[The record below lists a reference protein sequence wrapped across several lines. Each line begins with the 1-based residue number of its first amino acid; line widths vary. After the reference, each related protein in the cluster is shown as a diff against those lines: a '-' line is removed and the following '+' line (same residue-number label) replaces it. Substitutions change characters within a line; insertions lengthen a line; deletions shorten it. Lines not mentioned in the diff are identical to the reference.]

1 MTLEMIIKSPA
12 EVSTWFQTQEASEF
26 SPSGGLQTAPIAR
39 PNCTDNCGGVSI
51 PYPFGIGV
59 GCFLDH
65 WFEIECKASST
76 HNGSISIRPY
86 LANFSNLE
94 VMEIATEYNSQ
105 LIVGMPPTNTC
116 VAETRT
122 SINFTGTPFLFSAR
136 DNVFMV
142 EGCSGSAVLKNESK
156 KIKAECGT
164 VCSNSNTPAILKNG
178 CNGVECCQTLI
189 SSDTD
194 SLSFYHIDGSPQ
206 SCLTATLISS
216 DSANQ
221 YIGKL
226 SGSSDHAATAAPPV
240 VLSWSWI
247 SKLKPDNNPNALCR
261 WNGLSLSCYCR
272 AKNTFGNAYV
282 SNGCQ
287 VPAECKGCL
296 LDCYPNR
303 DEKTREIIQ
312 NSYSCWMTLKMAA
325 ILGKWISFGVV
336 LLVIGLLYRFVKR
349 RREIKRRAKF
359 FKRNGGLLLHQQL
372 ASNEG
377 IVEGTKIFTISELDK
392 ATNHFNENRILG
404 QGGQGTV
411 YKGMLVDGR
420 FVAIKKAK
428 LLNES
433 QLEQFI
439 NEVVILSQINHRNV
453 VKLLGCCLETEVP
466 LLVYEFIPNGTLFEH
481 IHDPDEDLAINW
493 KKRLKIV
500 LDSACAIAY
509 LHSSSSIPI
518 YHRDI
523 KSSNILL
530 DERHRAKVSD
540 FGSSK
545 TIAIDQTHLTTLVQ
559 GTMGYLDPEYF
570 QSYQF
575 TDKSDVYSFGVV
587 LLELLT
593 SKTPI
598 YRDASSTEQKNLVTE
613 FSSLM
618 EQSALS
624 NILDPEVVKE
634 AKEDEL
640 MAFIELA
647 TRCISRSG
655 KLRPTMKEVAMTLEM
670 IIKSPAQVST
680 LFQQQAYESAENAI
694 TEASVKIPYPFGMG
708 TSNCFLEDWFEIDC
722 RSSPS
727 NHTKLHGS
735 NMKPF
740 LSKLNLQVMDLD
752 VGEQPNQ
759 VRVRLPPLNMC
770 SITADKLSPFS
781 AQGGSIDLSTS
792 PFSFSTHFNVLMM
805 EGCAGTAVLINQSNI
820 VTAGCGTVCPKSSN
834 TEIPTNSCFRVNC
847 CQAPLVTGGSYHY
860 YSILFYLQSPTEVK
874 NCMVAT
880 LVDTDYV
887 NESVGKLSSS
897 DLGSFPPVR
906 LNWNWPQYL
915 DRPRHNRHAFCYSED
930 RWGCICKNN
939 FDGNPYLPDGCQGPE
954 ECEDCKGYCYNQ
966 RDSSGEPIPGKYYCE
981 NGPLLNL
988 AAIIGLGTSFGLL
1001 LLMACV
1007 YGLYR
1012 FIKRR
1017 REMKR
1022 RAKFFKR
1029 NGGLLLQQQLVS
1041 SEGIVEKTKIF
1052 TVREL
1057 NKATDHFNENRILG
1071 QGGQGTVYK
1080 GMLADGSIVAI
1091 KKAKLL
1097 DETQLE
1103 QFINEVVI
1111 LSRINHR
1118 HVVKLFGCCLETE
1131 VPLLVYEFIPN
1142 GTLFEHIHDPDE
1154 DFALSWEMRLK
1165 IAADSAGAIAYL
1177 HSSASIPI
1185 YHRDIKSSNILLD
1198 EKYRAKVSDFGSS
1211 KTIAMD
1217 QTHLTTLV
1225 QGTMGYLDP
1234 EYFQSYQFTEKSD
1247 VYSFGVVILE
1257 LLTSKKPI
1265 YREGNIME
1273 QKNLVTEF
1281 LFLTQDSR
1289 LSNILDPKIVGQAK
1303 EDELNSVVELV
1314 KRCVSWSG
1322 KLRPTMKEVAMTL
1335 EMIMKSPAQVSSW
1348 YQQQEDIPI
1357 LYAGYDEFDM
1367 GGVSDAEFIWTTLPS
1382 GVMSSSGGDEHPL
1395 IS

>member
-1 MTLEMIIKSPA
+1 MSSRLLMVLVVAVQLVFFVDAK
-12 EVSTWFQTQEASEF
+12 
-26 SPSGGLQTAPIAR
+26 APIAR
-39 PNCTDNCGGVSI
+39 WPNCTDECGGVDI
-51 PYPFGIGV
+51 PYPFGIGA

-65 WFEIECKASST
+65 QYEIKCRAAK
-76 HNGSISIRPY
+76 PY

-94 VMEIATEYNSQ
+94 VEVMQIGIDANLMGSQ
-105 LIVGMPPTNTC
+105 IIVGMPPIHAC
-116 VAETRT
+116 VAETAT
-122 SINFTGTPFLFSAR
+122 SSINLTGTPFLLYAS

-142 EGCSGSAVLKNESK
+142 EGCSGSAVLKVDQK
-156 KIKAECGT
+156 KQKILAGCGT
-164 VCSNSNTPAILKNG
+164 VCRNSNTPAILKNG

-189 SSDTD
+189 SSDYED
-194 SLSFYHIDGSPQ
+194 IPYYHIDVYPQGKNSSSGDTQ
-206 SCLTATLISS
+206 SCLTATIISS
-216 DSANQ
+216 ESANQ
-221 YIGKL
+221 YVGKL
-226 SGSSDHAATAAPPV
+226 SSSSATAAAPV
-240 VLSWSWI
+240 VLNWI
-247 SKLKPDNNPNALCR
+247 WRSKLEADNDSHAYCQR
-261 WNGLSLSCYCR
+261 YDDSLSCYCSGVSYY
-272 AKNTFGNAYV
+272 GNAYV

-287 VPAECKGCL
+287 VPEECKGCQGY
-296 LDCYPNR
+296 CYPQSNILTQ
-303 DEKTREIIQ
+303 EVSQ
-312 NSYSCWMTLKMAA
+312 NSYYCERKPPKLAA
-325 ILGKWISFGVV
+325 ILGLSISFGIV
-336 LLVIGLLYRFVKR
+336 LLVIGLYGLYRFVKR

-377 IVEGTKIFTISELDK
+377 IVEGTKIFTIRELDK
-392 ATNHFNENRILG
+392 ATDHFNENRILG

-420 FVAIKKAK
+420 IVAIKKAK
-428 LLNES
+428 LLDES

-439 NEVVILSQINHRNV
+439 NEVVILSQVNHRNV

-466 LLVYEFIPNGTLFEH
+466 LLVYEFVPNGTLFEH
-481 IHDPDEDLAINW
+481 IHDPDEDFAINW
-493 KKRLKIV
+493 EKRLKIV

-593 SKTPI
+593 SKKPI

-618 EQSALS
+618 EQSALA
-624 NILDPEVVKE
+624 NILDPEVVRE

-640 MAFIELA
+640 MAFVDLA
-647 TRCISRSG
+647 TRCISWSG

-680 LFQQQAYESAENAI
+680 LFQQQEASESAATSYPLYAMPNCNDTCGSI
-694 TEASVKIPYPFGMG
+694 IIPYPFGMG
-708 TSNCFLEDWFEIDC
+708 TSNCFLDGFEIDC
-722 RSSPS
+722 RSSSTS
-727 NHTKLHGS
+727 NHTNNLHGS

-740 LSKLNLQVMDLD
+740 LSKFKLEVMDLTVD
-752 VGEQPNQ
+752 RGQKVK
-759 VRVRLPPLNMC
+759 VRLPPLNMC
-770 SITADKLSPFS
+770 STTAQKLSPFS
-781 AQGGSIDLSTS
+781 AQVSSINLSTS
-792 PFSFSTHFNVLMM
+792 PYSYSTNDNVFMM
-805 EGCAGTAVLINQSNI
+805 EGCAGTAALINQSNI
-820 VTAGCGTVCPKSSN
+820 VTAGCGTVCANSSN
-834 TEIPTNSCFRVNC
+834 TEIPTNSCFGVHC
-847 CQAPLVTGGSYHY
+847 CQAPLVTGRGYY
-860 YSILFYLQSPTEVK
+860 YSPSIKFYEIMFYLQSSAEVK

-880 LVDTDYV
+880 LVEPDYV
-887 NESVGKLSSS
+887 KKYVGKLSGS
-897 DLGSFPPVR
+897 DLGSFPPVN
-906 LNWNWPQYL
+906 LNWDWPNYL
-915 DRPRHNRHAFCYSED
+915 DRPPHGRHASCSGEGLDWSCY
-930 RWGCICKNN
+930 CVNN
-939 FDGNPYLPDGCQGPE
+939 FAGNPYVPDGCQGLS
-954 ECEDCKGYCYNQ
+954 N
-966 RDSSGEPIPGKYYCE
+966 
-981 NGPLLNL
+981 
-988 AAIIGLGTSFGLL
+988 SFGLL

-1057 NKATDHFNENRILG
+1057 EKATDHFNENRILG

-1265 YREGNIME
+1265 YREGHVVE

-1289 LSNILDPKIVGQAK
+1289 LSNILDPKIVGEAK
-1303 EDELNSVVELV
+1303 EDELNSVVELA
-1314 KRCVSWSG
+1314 KHCVSWSG

-1335 EMIMKSPAQVSSW
+1335 EMIIKSPAQVSSW

-1357 LYAGYDEFDM
+1357 QYAAYDQFDM
-1367 GGVSDAEFIWTTLPS
+1367 SGVSDAEFIWTTLPS
-1382 GVMSSSGGDEHPL
+1382 CVDEHPL